1 MTTFVQD
8 LKQRKVVQWA
18 IAYVAGSWL
27 ILEILGFVAENFGWP
42 TSLVRGV
49 TVLFGVGFFV
59 ALVLAWYHGEKG
71 RQRATGWELF
81 IITCLLLVAG
91 VATAYVGRGAESR
104 QAATGY
110 SAVPAIDPHS
120 IAVLPFVSRSEAGES
135 AAVVFSEGMH
145 DDVLTQLAKVGRLK
159 VISRT
164 SVMKYRETEK
174 SIPEIAAELG
184 VATVLE
190 GVVQRAGNRVRVN
203 VQLIDAQSDEHLWAE
218 TYDEELTAANIFA
231 IQTDLA
237 KKIAGALKATLTPD
251 VEARIEARPTESLE
265 AFDLY
270 TRGRYIMEGPRGF
283 SKEGLEEAR
292 ELFQGA
298 IREDASYAPA
308 WAALARVYLI
318 QWSQAHR
325 PAEEALPTAWSAV
338 NRALALDPELSDAPS
353 ARGALLRAELKF
365 EEAEAAYL
373 RALALNPG
381 SAEEHRRYSLLLN
394 DLGRYDEAAQEAR
407 RAVELDPLSTL
418 NREGLAAALLFA
430 RDWDGVVEESW
441 KLIEL
446 EPRDPIAYYN
456 AGYGHSMRGEHEEAI
471 AALQKA
477 RELDPGD
484 TYNTAGLAWAYA
496 RAGDRDEALALLAKV
511 PEQGAMLKEI
521 AIVYAQLGE
530 LDLAFEYLER
540 VAAEDPGML
549 GELRV
554 DPTADVLRTDPRYA
568 AVLERFGLQ

>member
-1 MTTFVQD
+1 VATFVQS
-8 LKQRKVVQWA
+8 LKQRKVVQWG

-27 ILEILGFVAENFGWP
+27 ILEVLGFVAENFGWP
-42 TSLVRGV
+42 TGLIRGM

-71 RQRATGWELF
+71 RQRASSWELF
-81 IITCLLLVAG
+81 IITGLLLVAG
-91 VATAYVGRGAESR
+91 VAVAYVSRGAQSQESE
-104 QAATGY
+104 TDH
-110 SAVPAIDPHS
+110 SSLLAIDPHS
-120 IAVLPFVSRSEAGES
+120 IAVLPFLSRSEAGES
-135 AAVVFSEGMH
+135 ATVFSEGMH
-145 DDVLTQLAKVGRLK
+145 GDVLTQLAKVERLK

-237 KKIAGALKATLTPD
+237 KKIASALKATLTPE
-251 VEARIEARPTESLE
+251 VETRMEAWPTESLE

-270 TRGRYIMEGPRGF
+270 TRGRYIMESPRGF
-283 SKEGLEEAR
+283 SREGLEEAR
-292 ELFQGA
+292 ELFQEA
-298 IREDASYAPA
+298 IQEDASYSAA

-318 QWSQAHR
+318 QWSEAH
-325 PAEEALPTAWSAV
+325 
-338 NRALALDPELSDAPS
+338 S

-373 RALALNPG
+373 LALALNPG

-394 DLGRYDEAAQEAR
+394 DLGRYDEAAREAR

-418 NREGLAAALLFA
+418 NREGLAAALVFA

-441 KLIEL
+441 KLIEM
-446 EPRDPIAYYN
+446 EPGDPIAHYN

-484 TYNTAGLAWAYA
+484 TYNTAGLAWAHA
-496 RAGDRDEALALLAKV
+496 RAGDREEALALLAEV

-568 AVLERFGLQ
+568 AVLKRFGL

>member
-237 KKIAGALKATLTPD
+237 KKIAGALKATLTP
-251 VEARIEARPTESLE
+251 
-265 AFDLY
+265 
-270 TRGRYIMEGPRGF
+270 RGF

-338 NRALALDPELSDAPS
+338 NRALALDPELSEAHS
-353 ARGALLRAELKF
+353 ARGALLRAELNF

-381 SAEEHRRYSLLLN
+381 SAEEHRRYSLLLS